1 MCLFRGRV
9 LFRPRRRPAAGG
21 GAARRGG
28 YAPGMGTV
36 RDTAAVIDR
45 VLAGA
50 PDVAAELHASHD
62 AAWTSCDPA
71 LLELTRLRIAMML
84 EHHAELAVR
93 TPGSGVDEATVAELS
108 LWPTSPRFTE
118 RDRAC
123 LTLVE
128 QWLIDV
134 ADVSD
139 EQCAAVAEH
148 LGADGLASYASAILV
163 LEQRQRLRLAWQQLF
178 GPDLEVSA

>member
-1 MCLFRGRV
+1 MA
-9 LFRPRRRPAAGG
+9 PAL
-21 GAARRGG
+21 
-28 YAPGMGTV
+28 
-36 RDTAAVIDR
+36 DTSAVIDR
-45 VLAGA
+45 VLGGA
-50 PDVAAELHASHD
+50 PDVAAELHAAHD
-62 AAWTSCDPA
+62 AAWASCEPA
-71 LLELTRLRIAMML
+71 LLELTRLRIAML
-84 EHHAELAVR
+84 LGNDAELAVR
-93 TPGSGVDEATVAELS
+93 TSGGGVDEATIAELS

-163 LEQRQRLRLAWQQLF
+163 LEQRQRLRLAWAQLF
-178 GPDLEVSA
+178 GSDLEVTA

>member
-1 MCLFRGRV
+1 M
-9 LFRPRRRPAAGG
+9 
-21 GAARRGG
+21 
-28 YAPGMGTV
+28 APE
-36 RDTAAVIDR
+36 RDTVAVIDR
-45 VLAGA
+45 VLAAA
-50 PDVAAELHASHD
+50 PDVAAELHAAHD
-62 AAWTSCDPA
+62 AAWASCDPA

-84 EHHAELAVR
+84 GHERERAQR
-93 TPGSGVDEATVAELS
+93 TPGAGVDEATVAELS

-163 LEQRQRLRLAWQQLF
+163 LEQRQRLGLAWAQLF
-178 GPDLEVSA
+178 GSDLEVTA